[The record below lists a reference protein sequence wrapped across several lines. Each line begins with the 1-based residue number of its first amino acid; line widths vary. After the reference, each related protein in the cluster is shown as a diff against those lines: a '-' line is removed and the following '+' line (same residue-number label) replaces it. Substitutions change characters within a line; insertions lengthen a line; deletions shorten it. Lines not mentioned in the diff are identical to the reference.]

1 MSQTIDN
8 RVVQMEFENKNFEK
22 NASKTIK
29 TLDKLD
35 EALKFKNGAKT
46 FQDVE
51 EAAAKV
57 NFQPLLS
64 AVDEVKD
71 RFNILDKAVNW
82 AVKNVV
88 DSMMNMGK
96 QMLKSLTIDPIT
108 TGYSKYEEKISSVQ
122 TLLNSTG
129 LSLDEVNGYLN
140 KLMTFSD
147 ETSYSFT
154 NMTSA
159 LATMTSA
166 GGDIETLV
174 PMLEGIANATA
185 FAGKGAYAF
194 SGAIYNLNQSYAGGF
209 LNRTDFNSLDRTYN
223 MFSKQLRQAFIDAGK
238 AAGTLTEE
246 GKTLGGTLVDIDNFA
261 DTLSEQWAD
270 RTVMENAFGYF
281 AAMTEEAYDLVNS
294 GVYDTYSEAYD
305 ALADSYDEVQAAAAK
320 SAQEAKTFTEAI
332 DATKDA
338 VSSGFMKTFELLVGD
353 YEEAKVV
360 WTDLANSLYDIFAL
374 PGAERNVVLTE
385 ALTSKWYQ
393 LSEQLKQVDV
403 DQDAL
408 RDKLLQ
414 TGKTLGVVTDE
425 EIENLSSLEDVLK
438 SDWMS
443 GDIVA
448 DALRNYA
455 SAGAAS
461 VKTAE
466 ERLSEANNLVKE
478 ILRGEWGKGAE
489 RMQRLAEA
497 GYDYAEVQGYVNTY
511 LSKRVLAEE
520 DLGEAIAESTDV
532 TDEQKE
538 ALEALAAEAED
549 SGSSFGSLIEQIN
562 EASGRDIL
570 LYGIQNIL
578 GNVTTILE
586 EIQAA
591 FQAVFGEIDAG
602 QVLSVIQGFFDLSE
616 SLIISEDSAASLYN
630 VFSGIASVIKTI
642 LDIAKGIATV
652 IAPGFRLVKKLGG
665 IALNLL
671 GNIGSAVTQLL
682 GGSFIENAFFKLA
695 TVADGAVSVL
705 ESAVDLVVR
714 FFEAVKEVAPNL
726 GILEKIQNFL
736 SGDDNSGVFE
746 KITTA
751 LANAKQALD
760 DISTSDIVAW
770 LQNLGK
776 IVSKIQKKISEFWQ
790 KITKFFAPAFA
801 KISNALSPVINY
813 ITGTAWPAIKSFF
826 EELANSENPIATL
839 FDKISELGTTI
850 KSLLGFTSDVKEDQS
865 LTEWSKETDSA
876 LGDVE
881 SSISDFVKNVQAEL
895 SKVDLTAIISVLA
908 VAGIAALV
916 VNLSKFLNGIGSMAS
931 SISDFV
937 TTVKKK
943 ITPATPSFVTNLSKI
958 AAALVSLG
966 ATVYA
971 LAQLELGQLASATG
985 AVVVLAGVLIGV
997 TLILNHISAKASA
1010 ESMENLSQLTDTMS
1024 AVGKLVLMLAAAVLV
1039 LAKLD
1044 TGKMWLSVLA
1054 VAVLAG
1060 IIAGLGWALTKIANM
1075 SSDVAAEADGAG
1087 DALAVVGE
1095 ETEDAADESEGA
1107 LSNLQTLAEVINSI
1121 VSDALLPL
1129 IAAVAGL
1136 SILNQ
1141 KKLWSSVGIVFIL
1154 ALIVAGLAAGLTII
1168 AVKASKFPTLVT
1180 TFAGLATAFL
1190 PIAKALL
1197 LLAGGI
1203 AVLSLFDTN
1212 KLWEATKIV
1221 GSIALGLVIIMA
1233 LLALISSINVV
1244 QAASMAAMAR
1254 VMVGVGAA
1262 VLILAV
1268 ALAIIAG
1275 IKFES
1280 PKAVLTSLG
1289 ILAGTMLLLVGAM
1302 FLIGKFVKPMAVAA
1316 GSILALAAAVLIVVL
1331 SVKFLSTMSFDG
1343 IQANLWAFIASIV
1356 STAGLFALLA
1366 WATTFIKPTVKTI
1379 AGLAAALAL
1388 VALSVLLMCVACKY
1402 LINTIK
1408 ELKGDTSVLW
1418 PALISLAVIC
1428 VLVSG
1433 MLLAIGLAAKIAGT
1447 GATGIIKFGVVLL
1460 LAAVAIG
1467 LLISSLKILMNVVSE
1482 ADDPSS
1488 LWKALGII
1496 TAFAVLCSGI
1506 MIAAGF
1512 AAKLGGGAGIG
1523 YMIVTLAL
1531 VIVLILA
1538 IYALQL
1544 VPADTIISICG
1555 GLAIAMVGLGLL
1567 FIAIGGA
1574 AALAKGAI
1582 KGGAAIAL
1590 AALSLVAVAAAVW
1603 IISKVPSEKL
1613 LSSAIVL
1620 GVAFAVLIGALA
1632 ILTKITGV
1640 MDSALALLVLSGV
1653 LIVIAAALW
1662 VVAAIPVDS
1671 LTGAAIA
1678 LVLIVV
1684 ALGAVAGVLG
1694 SFGAVSLAG
1703 AGAIAIL
1710 AGALLIIAA
1719 AIWVCAQAFNVFVA
1733 GLQTAQS
1740 LDFAGLAS
1748 GIMAIVVPLLLL
1760 GVAGII
1766 ATVGAVGFLAAGIAL
1781 LAVAA
1786 VFAII
1791 ASSAYTMASGLLY
1804 LKGAWDYLK
1813 TGSNESWEMATQMDQ
1828 QAREVRDSS
1837 EDLQKQINDAKEG
1850 ITDSIE
1856 NQNES
1861 VAEATDDGTKAVE
1874 EATEAKTEAVE
1885 EQTEAVAEAVEEQE
1899 EAVADAAS
1907 DSGLGSKI
1915 GSWLSGMGEKYGVD
1929 LSGMDV
1935 EGLDAAAIQSNLEST
1950 GLTVSADDM
1959 AALSGIFN
1967 GDFDVSSSDY
1977 QSYIDSFTENATSA
1991 GTDGS
1996 AAVESML
2003 TSAAESA
2010 SSAGTDSGTAF
2021 VSNFASSLLSDTSSV
2036 EQAGEDLGN
2045 AAADA
2050 AEVDTSSSGEYFLQ
2064 GVIKGM
2070 DSIRGDLLG
2079 YVQGIAKEALETL
2092 DLSWLVSSP
2101 SRETAWRG
2109 MHFVNGLIVGIKDNE
2124 KYAIYAVENLAGD
2137 TLDALNAA
2145 MDSEDISDSI
2155 LSPVLD
2161 MNDVLNQMNS
2171 FGESSEWNPTIH
2183 PTLDMSGV
2191 NPGLRNLN
2199 AIASYRSG
2207 AGIKAG
2213 ASDSTESGTGSGGV
2227 TFNQYNTSP
2236 KALSRLEIYR
2246 QTKNQIS
2253 FIERVT
2259 RE

>member
-520 DLGEAIAESTDV
+520 DLGEAIAESIDV

-549 SGSSFGSLIEQIN
+549 SESSFGSLIEQIN

-682 GGSFIENAFFKLA
+682 GGSFIENAFFKLT

-908 VAGIAALV
+908 VAGIAALI
-916 VNLSKFLNGIGSMAS
+916 VNLNKFLSGIGTMAS

-971 LAQLELGQLASATG
+971 LAQLELGQLAAATG
-985 AVVVLAGVLIGV
+985 AVIVLAGVL
-997 TLILNHISAKASA
+997 
-1010 ESMENLSQLTDTMS
+1010 
-1024 AVGKLVLMLAAAVLV
+1024 VGTTAVLNKMTSKTPEDAVKKLDKYNKSMLTIVGLIFV
-1039 LAKLD
+1039 LALLVIRLSKID
-1044 TGKMWLSVLA
+1044 T
-1054 VAVLAG
+1054 
-1060 IIAGLGWALTKIANM
+1060 
-1075 SSDVAAEADGAG
+1075 
-1087 DALAVVGE
+1087 
-1095 ETEDAADESEGA
+1095 
-1107 LSNLQTLAEVINSI
+1107 
-1121 VSDALLPL
+1121 
-1129 IAAVAGL
+1129 
-1136 SILNQ
+1136 
-1141 KKLWSSVGIVFIL
+1141 KKLWSSVFVIAALAGILVGIGA
-1154 ALIVAGLAAGLTII
+1154 ALTATCKGIPKPSTFTKVKIVAETL
-1168 AVKASKFPTLVT
+1168 SNLVT
-1180 TFAGLATAFL
+1180 T
-1190 PIAKALL
+1190 ALL
-1197 LLAGGI
+1197 PMAA
-1203 AVLSLFDTN
+1203 AVMLLSLFPIG
-1212 KLWEATKIV
+1212 KVWSSV
-1221 GSIALGLVIIMA
+1221 FV
-1233 LLALISSINVV
+1233 LLALSVILLTFSAIALTMVDTFSSVTATKLATV
-1244 QAASMAAMAR
+1244 CAALTPAVNALLIMAAAVSLMSLFNQEKLYSSLLIITILAGILLAFAALMGFVSMIKTADAAR
-1254 VMVGVGAA
+1254 FAA
-1262 VLILAV
+1262 ISGSLISISASVLILAV
-1268 ALAIIAG
+1268 ALAVIGG
-1275 IKFES
+1275 IKMES
-1280 PKAVLTSLG
+1280 WSDAGRILGTMAAAMG
-1289 ILAGTMLLLVGAM
+1289 ILVLAL
-1302 FLIGKFVKPMAVAA
+1302 FLISKFVGPIALTA
-1316 GSILALAAAVLIVVL
+1316 GAIIGLAAAMLILVLAIKML
-1331 SVKFLSTMSFDG
+1331 TNISFDG
-1343 IQANLWAFIASIV
+1343 ITDNLQAFDGVMLDV
-1356 STAGLFALLA
+1356 GTMLFAMGVI
-1366 WATTFIKPTVKTI
+1366 TRFVKPAAKTV
-1379 AGLAAALAL
+1379 AGLAASIALVAVGVFLLAVTLRFLVQMIEEMEGNYTALAHAKTALAL
-1388 VALSVLLMCVACKY
+1388 ICAAVVA
-1402 LINTIK
+1402 II
-1408 ELKGDTSVLW
+1408 G
-1418 PALISLAVIC
+1418 
-1428 VLVSG
+1428 
-1433 MLLAIGLAAKIAGT
+1433 AIGLAAMAAGDGGKYAIRFGIA
-1447 GATGIIKFGVVLL
+1447 AA
-1460 LAAVAIG
+1460 LAAVALV
-1467 LLISSLKILMNVVSE
+1467 LLASVLKTI
-1482 ADDPSS
+1482 ADYFTDTKDESA
-1488 LWKALGII
+1488 LWKAVGVIAI
-1496 TAFAVLCSGI
+1496 FSVLCSAI
-1506 MIAAGF
+1506 MVAAGG

-1523 YMIVTLAL
+1523 YMIVVLAM
-1531 VIVLILA
+1531 VVALILA
-1538 IYALQL
+1538 VYALQL

-1613 LSSAIVL
+1613 LSSAITLGIAFVVL
-1620 GVAFAVLIGALA
+1620 VAALLILSKNAAGAMGA
-1632 ILTKITGV
+1632 ST
-1640 MDSALALLVLSGV
+1640 ALLVLSSA

-1662 VVAAIPVDS
+1662 IVAAIPVES
-1671 LTGAAIA
+1671 LAGAAIA
-1678 LVLIVV
+1678 LVLLVV

-1694 SFGAVSLAG
+1694 TFGVVSLAG

-1719 AIWVCAQAFNVFVA
+1719 AIWVCAQAFNVFIA
-1733 GLQTAQS
+1733 GLQAAQS
-1740 LDFAGLAS
+1740 LDFAGLAD
-1748 GIMAIVVPLLLL
+1748 GIMTIVGPLFLL
-1760 GVAGII
+1760 GVAGLI
-1766 ATVGAVGFLAAGIAL
+1766 ATVGAVGFLAAGVAL

-1786 VFAII
+1786 TFAII
-1791 ASSAYTMASGLLY
+1791 ASSAYAMASGLLY
-1804 LKGAWDYLK
+1804 LKGAWDFLT
-1813 TGSNESWEMATQMDQ
+1813 TGSTDTWNLATQMDQ
-1828 QAREVRDSS
+1828 QAREVQASS
-1837 EDLQKQINDAKEG
+1837 NDLQKQIDNAKEG
-1850 ITDSIE
+1850 LTSSIE
-1856 NQNES
+1856 NQNGA
-1861 VAEATDDGTKAVE
+1861 VADATDDGTKAVE

-1885 EQTEAVAEAVEEQE
+1885 EQTEAVVAATEDQA
-1899 EAVADAAS
+1899 EAVADATSEA
-1907 DSGLGSKI
+1907 
-1915 GSWLSGMGEKYGVD
+1915 
-1929 LSGMDV
+1929 
-1935 EGLDAAAIQSNLEST
+1935 ESESET
-1950 GLTVSADDM
+1950 GLTWWDKLKQGATELFGGGTDETGYTDLVTTAGATD
-1959 AALSGIFN
+1959 LSQFTGYVDQFTS
-1967 GDFDVSSSDY
+1967 GATTAGTESSDAIT
-1977 QSYIDSFTENATSA
+1977 SLFTNAS
-1991 GTDGS
+1991 
-1996 AAVESML
+1996 
-2003 TSAAESA
+2003 ESA
-2010 SSAGTDSGTAF
+2010 SSAGTDSGNAF
-2021 VSNFASSLLSDTSSV
+2021 SLNFASALTSDTSGV

-2070 DSIRGDLLG
+2070 DSIRDDLLG

-2207 AGIKAG
+2207 TGTKAG
-2213 ASDSTESGTGSGGV
+2213 ASDATESGIGSGGV

>member
-185 FAGKGAYAF
+185 FAGKGASAF

-223 MFSKQLRQAFIDAGK
+223 MFSKQLKQAFIDAGK

-294 GVYDTYSEAYD
+294 GVYDTYSEAYE
-305 ALADSYDEVQAAAAK
+305 AIADSYDDVQASAAR

-338 VSSGFMKTFELLVGD
+338 VSSGFMQTFELLIGD

-360 WTDLANSLYDIFAL
+360 WTDLANSLYDIFVA
-374 PGAERNVVLTE
+374 PGNTRNEVLTE

-393 LSEQLKQVDV
+393 LNKQLTTVGV
-403 DQDAL
+403 NQDTL

-438 SDWMS
+438 TDWMS

-448 DALRNYA
+448 DALRDYA
-455 SAGAAS
+455 SVGAAS
-461 VKTAE
+461 VKSAE
-466 ERLSEANNLVKE
+466 ERLSEANNIVKE

-511 LSKRVLAEE
+511 LSKRVLTEE
-520 DLGEAIAESTDV
+520 DLGEAAAESSDL
-532 TDEQKE
+532 TDEQRE

-549 SGSSFGSLIEQIN
+549 SGSSFGSLIDQIN
-562 EASGRDIL
+562 EASGRDLI

-578 GNVTTILE
+578 SNVTTILE

-682 GGSFIENAFFKLA
+682 GGSFIENAFSKLA

-881 SSISDFVKNVQAEL
+881 SSISNFVKNVQAEL

-908 VAGIAALV
+908 IAGIAALV

-966 ATVYA
+966 ATIYA

-1044 TGKMWLSVLA
+1044 TGKMWLSVFA

-1075 SSDVAAEADGAG
+1075 SSDV
-1087 DALAVVGE
+1087 
-1095 ETEDAADESEGA
+1095 ADESEGA

-1141 KKLWSSVGIVFIL
+1141 KKLWSSVGIVAVL

-1254 VMVGVGAA
+1254 VIVGVGAA

-1428 VLVSG
+1428 ALVSG

-1447 GATGIIKFGVVLL
+1447 GTTGIIKFGVVLL

-1531 VIVLILA
+1531 VVVLILA

-1544 VPADTIISICG
+1544 VPADTIISICR
-1555 GLAIAMVGLGLL
+1555 GLAIAMVGLSIL

-1640 MDSALALLVLSGV
+1640 MGSALALLVLSGV

-1662 VVAAIPVDS
+1662 IVAAIPVDS

-1899 EAVADAAS
+1899 EAVVDAAS

-1935 EGLDAAAIQSNLEST
+1935 EGLDAAAIQSNLESM
-1950 GLTVSADDM
+1950 GISVSADDM
-1959 AALSGIFN
+1959 GALSGIFN

-1977 QSYIDSFTENATSA
+1977 QSYIDSFTKNATSA

-2145 MDSEDISDSI
+2145 MDSEDVSDSI

-2207 AGIKAG
+2207 TGTKAG
-2213 ASDSTESGTGSGGV
+2213 ASDATESGIGSGGV